1 MPGLLD
7 LNPTHVKSQTCRH
20 IEFICDRLQH
30 PPAQRST
37 GVLASIYRESCCT
50 VCSTLACAVTQPF
63 SMQCI
68 RSCDH
73 QGTLVHLFV
82 ACIIVFVPS
91 AQDMKQ
97 CSLEFS
103 ARTAFD
109 FVQWSDCS
117 FACETGPPSQL
128 PCVRQCRRLKL
139 PRVNIMLYPWNR
151 LPQANADM
159 VLITQCCKFIAD
171 MDLNNERPFGCTTTA
186 VTKP

>member
-109 FVQWSDCS
+109 FVPWSDCS

-128 PCVRQCRRLKL
+128 PCVRQCRQLVFASSCPVSILCCILGTVCLK
-139 PRVNIMLYPWNR
+139 PMLIWSSS
-151 LPQANADM
+151 LSAANSS
-159 VLITQCCKFIAD
+159 LTW
-171 MDLNNERPFGCTTTA
+171 T
-186 VTKP
+186 